1 VSDDPTKRFDEQG
14 KATQPML
21 SELLMEVKAMRTEV
35 QDVRAEQREMR
46 ASVER
51 RLDRVETELDRLRV
65 VAHETRAD
73 FREYL
78 SQQKEVA

>member
-1 VSDDPTKRFDEQG
+1 MSDDPTKRFDEQG
-14 KATQPML
+14 KTTQPML
-21 SELLMEVKAMRTEV
+21 TELLAEGRAM
-35 QDVRAEQREMR
+35 RAEQREFR
-46 ASVER
+46 GSVER

-78 SQQKEVA
+78 SHQKEVA